1 MDWSIVVCYLL
12 SSIVI
17 GLWANRY
24 VGNLSDYLVAG
35 RKLRIRL
42 ALATMTGTELG
53 LVTVM
58 YMAELG
64 FIQQYASLYLA
75 FLEAG
80 AVLMI
85 GLTGFVVYRLRDS
98 SIMTIPE

>member
-1 MDWSIVVCYLL
+1 MYDTNFTLLDWSIVVCYLL

-35 RKLRIRL
+35 RKLRLRL

-64 FIQQYASLYLA
+64 FTQQYASLYLA
-75 FLEAG
+75 FMEAG
-80 AVLMI
+80 AVLLI
-85 GLTGFVVYRLRDS
+85 GLTGFVV
-98 SIMTIPE
+98 